1 MKYKEIEKINY
12 IKQIVEKIQFPRI
25 LELGVQKGNSTKMFL
40 ELCDKNDGY
49 LMSVD
54 IDDCSHVAS
63 NKRWEFIHSSDDN
76 FNLINNKIKEKLDL
90 VFIDSYHEPNHIK
103 KIFYNYFKYL
113 KIDGV
118 CIIDDIS
125 WIPYS
130 KFNICDNDF
139 IERIN
144 KLTFEKI
151 LNIYN
156 SNTENFNLDFRFVGS
171 GLALITK
178 LKNELC
184 EEKKII
190 NRSYTIK
197 NLLKKIYYPKPIK

>member
-1 MKYKEIEKINY
+1 MKYKESEKINY

-40 ELCDKNDGY
+40 ELCNKNDGY

-130 KFNICDNDF
+130 KFNICDNNF

-156 SNTENFNLDFRFVGS
+156 SNTENFILDFRFVGS

-197 NLLKKIYYPKPIK
+197 NLLKKIYDPKPIK

>member
-12 IKQIVEKIQFPRI
+12 IKQIAEKIKFPRI
-25 LELGVQKGNSTKMFL
+25 LELGVQKGNSTKMLL

-49 LMSVD
+49 LISVD

-63 NKRWEFIHSSDDN
+63 NKRWKFIHSSDDN
-76 FNLINNKIKEKLDL
+76 FNLINNKINEKLDL
-90 VFIDSYHEPNHIK
+90 IFIDSYHEPNHIK
-103 KIFYNYFKYL
+103 KIFYNYYKYL
-113 KIDGV
+113 KIEGI

-144 KLTFEKI
+144 RLTFEKI

-156 SNTENFNLDFRFVGS
+156 SNTENFTLNFHFVGS
-171 GLALITK
+171 GLAIIKK
-178 LKNELC
+178 LKDDLF

-190 NRSYTIK
+190 NRLYTIK
-197 NLLKKIYYPKPIK
+197 NLIKKIYSRKPVK

>member
-40 ELCDKNDGY
+40 ELCNKNDGY

-156 SNTENFNLDFRFVGS
+156 SNTENFILDFRFVGS

-197 NLLKKIYYPKPIK
+197 NLLKKIYNPKPIK

>member
-12 IKQIVEKIQFPRI
+12 IKQIVEKIKFPRI
-25 LELGVQKGNSTKMFL
+25 LELGVQMGNSTKMFL

-76 FNLINNKIKEKLDL
+76 FNLINNKIKKKLDL

-156 SNTENFNLDFRFVGS
+156 SNTENFTLDFRFVGS

-197 NLLKKIYYPKPIK
+197 NLLKKIYDPKPIK

>member
-12 IKQIVEKIQFPRI
+12 IKKIAEKIKFPRI

-54 IDDCSHVAS
+54 IDDCSYVAN

-90 VFIDSYHEPNHIK
+90 IFIDSYHEPNHIK
-103 KIFYNYFKYL
+103 KILYNYYKYL
-113 KIDGV
+113 KIGGI

-125 WIPYS
+125 WLPYS
-130 KFNICDNDF
+130 KFNICDNEF

-156 SNTENFNLDFRFVGS
+156 SNTENFILDFRFVGS
-171 GLALITK
+171 GLAIITK
-178 LKNELC
+178 LKDELYS
-184 EEKKII
+184 EKKVES
-190 NRSYTIK
+190 RLYSIK
-197 NLLKKIYYPKPIK
+197 NILKKIYSPKPIK

>member
-12 IKQIVEKIQFPRI
+12 IKKIAEKIKFPRI

-54 IDDCSHVAS
+54 IDDCSYVAN

-76 FNLINNKIKEKLDL
+76 FNLINNKIKKKLDL

-156 SNTENFNLDFRFVGS
+156 SNTENFTLDFRFVGS

-197 NLLKKIYYPKPIK
+197 NLLKKIYDPKPIK

>member
-40 ELCDKNDGY
+40 ELCNKNDGY

-130 KFNICDNDF
+130 KFNICDNNF

-156 SNTENFNLDFRFVGS
+156 SNTENFILDFRFVGS

-197 NLLKKIYYPKPIK
+197 NLLKKIYNPKPIK

>member
-1 MKYKEIEKINY
+1 MKYKEIEKIDY
-12 IKQIVEKIQFPRI
+12 IKQIAEKIKFPRI

-54 IDDCSHVAS
+54 IDDCSYVAN

-76 FNLINNKIKEKLDL
+76 FNLINNKIKKKLDL
-90 VFIDSYHEPNHIK
+90 IFIDSYHEPNHIK
-103 KIFYNYFKYL
+103 KIFYNYYKYL
-113 KIDGV
+113 KIGGI

-125 WIPYS
+125 WLPYS
-130 KFNICDNDF
+130 KFNICDNEF

-156 SNTENFNLDFRFVGS
+156 SNTENFILDFRFVGS
-171 GLALITK
+171 GLAIITK
-178 LKNELC
+178 LKDELYS
-184 EEKKII
+184 EKKVES
-190 NRSYTIK
+190 RLYSIK
-197 NLLKKIYYPKPIK
+197 NILKKIYSPKPIK

>member
-54 IDDCSHVAS
+54 IDDCSYVAN

-197 NLLKKIYYPKPIK
+197 NLLKKIYDPKPIK

>member
-1 MKYKEIEKINY
+1 MNPVSKEAK
-12 IKQIVEKIQFPRI
+12 RTR
-25 LELGVQKGNSTKMFL
+25 TKRHANNNTN
-40 ELCDKNDGY
+40 ND
-49 LMSVD
+49 
-54 IDDCSHVAS
+54 
-63 NKRWEFIHSSDDN
+63 N
-76 FNLINNKIKEKLDL
+76 
-90 VFIDSYHEPNHIK
+90 
-103 KIFYNYFKYL
+103 IF
-113 KIDGV
+113 G
-118 CIIDDIS
+118 
-125 WIPYS
+125 
-130 KFNICDNDF
+130 F

-156 SNTENFNLDFRFVGS
+156 SNTENFTLDFRFVGS

-197 NLLKKIYYPKPIK
+197 NLLKKIYDPKPIK